1 MSRPDEAGGVSG
13 RESAP
18 RGASGDGSRM
28 DEPTSSANLDGTR
41 GSAPG
46 TPIVEACEHFWV
58 KPDGAGP
65 STRECTLCGAVTAV
79 LL

>member
-1 MSRPDEAGGVSG
+1 MSRPDEAGGVTG

-46 TPIVEACEHFWV
+46 TPIVEACEHVFV
-58 KPDGAGP
+58 RHPAM
-65 STRECTLCGAVTAV
+65 ECRWCGAMQAV